1 MFQPKWRMLRD
12 FITLANIVDSPK
24 WIFDQTRG
32 YKKFQKKDFL
42 FKLKF
47 TFQKMHFLNFI
58 SKYFFINL
66 LYFLENK

>member
-32 YKKFQKKDFL
+32 YKKFQKKA
-42 FKLKF
+42 
-47 TFQKMHFLNFI
+47 
-58 SKYFFINL
+58 INTGL
-66 LYFLENK
+66 DPTVVSDVERNR